1 MDFNKYLLKFSNNF
15 SKELIRNIPK
25 TDVNTSKLYE
35 AILYTIKVGGKRL
48 RPLILMEISKI
59 LGVQEQF
66 AKRVASSI
74 EYIHCYSLVHD
85 DLPSMDDDNLR
96 RGYPTCHKKFNEA
109 TAILVGDALQSIAF
123 EILSNIKT
131 HPDGNVRSKLVN
143 ELSKCAGF
151 SGMVEGQ
158 MQDLEAEKKKLNL
171 KEIKRLQNLKTGKLF
186 HFSCIAATILSKKE
200 KCYYQRFQKFALNL
214 GLAFQIKDDIL
225 DVEGDEKSIGKK
237 VRKDIYKGKETFLS
251 LSGVENSKR
260 YAESLVEESIELIS
274 VFGKKSEIL
283 IQICK
288 MILHRSK

>member
-1 MDFNKYLLKFSNNF
+1 MDFNKYLQRFSNDF
-15 SKELIRNIPK
+15 SKELVRNIPK
-25 TDVNTSKLYE
+25 TDENTSGLYD
-35 AILYTIKVGGKRL
+35 AILYIIKVGGKRL

-59 LGVQEQF
+59 LEVKEQF

-85 DLPSMDDDNLR
+85 DLPSMDDDDKR
-96 RGYPTCHKKFNEA
+96 RGFPTRHKKFNEA

-123 EILSNIKT
+123 EILSNIQT

-151 SGMVEGQ
+151 NGMVEGQ
-158 MQDLEAEKKKLNL
+158 MQDLEAENKTLNL
-171 KEIKRLQNLKTGKLF
+171 NEIKKLQNLKTGKLF
-186 HFSCIAATILSKKE
+186 HFSCIAATILSKTE
-200 KCYYQRFQKFALNL
+200 KLYYKKFQKFGTNL

-225 DVEGDEKSIGKK
+225 DVEGDEKSTGKK
-237 VRKDIYKGKETFLS
+237 VRKDIFKGKETFLS
-251 LSGVENSKR
+251 LHGVENSKK
-260 YAESLVEESIELIS
+260 YAESLVEESIELVS